1 MAKTLQNNKSFGHVA
16 VAQTV
21 AHSESEMPKY
31 VERRGNVYWFR
42 RRAPAAL
49 PPGTPLLLDDRSVSV
64 NAKSFIRFTLKTS
77 DVKEASRLA
86 RKYAHL
92 VDEAAKDVLAGISH
106 PKRKGWTPAKP
117 LEHGEPSPEEIRF
130 AADSMYVSLLA
141 ADEKLF
147 EDSTKKA
154 FAQAFGEGESDA
166 EADDEERLS
175 DRHHWSA
182 DDLPPLT
189 PQGQAMLIKQWL
201 STITF
206 ALYQYTGKTITAP
219 GPELLPFADAIRRFV
234 VAMEQRRMS
243 STEVPTPKVPHKG
256 EIWTWQQAFDYYFG
270 QRAHLGQATRD
281 NYWIAWRSLAH
292 SAKGT
297 PAGLTRDTVVS
308 WRDKILTE
316 VGRTTAKNRLTN
328 VGSIWRES
336 HVNGK
341 IPPSVTDPFAGLKV
355 WVDADVDSGRTE
367 FSVEELQKI
376 FSAPPVTTAKAVSVH
391 AGYWLPLL
399 ALFHGA
405 RLEEIT
411 GLEVDD
417 IEDYGE
423 SAILYIRIN
432 SIRPNLKHG
441 KRSER
446 SVLLHPKLIELGFLE
461 YVKVARVSGLQ
472 RLFPSFTRGATF
484 GEAFVEHVKALL
496 KPVQGRLVGLHCFR
510 HCWETARRN
519 GRLDASA
526 AQYIT
531 GRKMEHGSANDYGNP
546 AGQKV
551 LLEELSKINYPLK
564 FLPAPKVTAEQL
576 KQQDVIRKQSLR
588 AKKTKPFVNGTR

>member
-1 MAKTLQNNKSFGHVA
+1 MAKYPQNNRSFGYGS

-21 AHSESEMPKY
+21 AHSETDMPRY
-31 VERRGNVYWFR
+31 IERRGNVFWFR
-42 RRAPAAL
+42 RRSPEAL
-49 PPGTPLLLDDRSVSV
+49 PPGTSLLLDDRSVSV
-64 NAKSFIRFTLKTS
+64 NANNFIRFTLKTS
-77 DVKEASRLA
+77 DVKEAARLA

-92 VDEAAKDVLAGISH
+92 VDEAAKDAMAGIFR
-106 PKRKGWTPAKP
+106 PKRKDWIPVKQ
-117 LEHGEPSPEEIRF
+117 LEPGEPSPEEIQF
-130 AADSMYVSLLA
+130 AADSMYASLLA
-141 ADEKLF
+141 IDEKLF

-154 FAQAFGEGESDA
+154 FAQAFGEEKCDVA
-166 EADDEERLS
+166 EGDEERLS
-175 DRHHWSA
+175 DRHHWSVA
-182 DDLPPLT
+182 DLPPLT
-189 PQGQAMLIKQWL
+189 PQGQATLIKQWL
-201 STITF
+201 SAITF
-206 ALYQYTGKTITAP
+206 ALYQYTGKTIAAP
-219 GPELLPFADAIRRFV
+219 SPALLPFADAIRRFV
-234 VAMEQRRMS
+234 IAMEQRRMAS
-243 STEVPTPKVPHKG
+243 AEVPTPKLPHKG
-256 EIWTWQQAFDYYFG
+256 EIWTWQQAFDYYFE
-270 QRAHLGQATRD
+270 QRAHLGHATRA
-281 NYWIAWRSLAH
+281 NYSIAWKSLEQ

-297 PAGLTRDTVVS
+297 PAGLTRDAVVS

-341 IPPSVTDPFAGLKV
+341 IPPSVTDPFVGLKV

-423 SAILYIRIN
+423 SAILHIRIN

-526 AQYIT
+526 AQHIT

-551 LLEELSKINYPLK
+551 LLEELSKINYSLK

-588 AKKTKPFVNGTR
+588 AKKTKPPVDG